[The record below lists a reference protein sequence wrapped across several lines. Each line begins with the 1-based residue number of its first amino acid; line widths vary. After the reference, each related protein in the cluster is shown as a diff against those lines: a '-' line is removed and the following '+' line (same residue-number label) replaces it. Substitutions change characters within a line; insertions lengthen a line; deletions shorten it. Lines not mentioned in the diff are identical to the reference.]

1 MGGIFLT
8 VFSHFLQKAVVHVI
22 VRNAL
27 AFVKDLSPS
36 RRHSSLP
43 SVLCE

>member
-36 RRHSSLP
+36 HSSLP